1 MSHKNQNLCFK
12 KSLSGGSVSRV
23 FKIVATTLNLL
34 LSPLKTLNFALFKS
48 KKSFISNPNSDSQKI
63 PISNTKNYFVSPK
76 NELTWG
82 KRNPF
87 FKKIVGPQVQKM
99 NSS

>member
-1 MSHKNQNLCFK
+1 VLATNYYNNNKL
-12 KSLSGGSVSRV
+12 LETRV

-48 KKSFISNPNSDSQKI
+48 QKAFVLNPSSNPNSDRQKI
-63 PISNTKNYFVSPK
+63 PISNTKNNFVSPK

-82 KRNPF
+82 KKSIF
-87 FKKIVGPQVQKM
+87 FEFVGPQVQKM
-99 NSS
+99 NSP

>member
-1 MSHKNQNLCFK
+1 
-12 KSLSGGSVSRV
+12 
-23 FKIVATTLNLL
+23 
-34 LSPLKTLNFALFKS
+34 
-48 KKSFISNPNSDSQKI
+48 
-63 PISNTKNYFVSPK
+63 VSPK